1 MEEYAKITTQKGN
14 PYAEEAAL
22 RAAEIAFDG
31 KDYSAAMSYFKKLDE
46 VAQSTENKNIA
57 RLGVLRS
64 SYMLNDEAQTIQIAG
79 EIAADPK
86 STADMKSEALLNR
99 AKVYVK
105 QNKPSD
111 AMKDLSGIN
120 IDTRTS
126 IGAEAKYMLSEVYF
140 RLNQLNNAEKEV
152 LDFAKTGTPHQ
163 YWLARSFVVLSD
175 VYIQKGDDFQA
186 KQYLLSLQKNYTAK
200 NDIQE
205 MINSRLNV
213 IDARSNQNVIN

>member
-1 MEEYAKITTQKGN
+1 
-14 PYAEEAAL
+14 
-22 RAAEIAFDG
+22 
-31 KDYSAAMSYFKKLDE
+31 
-46 VAQSTENKNIA
+46 
-57 RLGVLRS
+57 
-64 SYMLNDEAQTIQIAG
+64 
-79 EIAADPK
+79 
-86 STADMKSEALLNR
+86 
-99 AKVYVK
+99 
-105 QNKPSD
+105 
-111 AMKDLSGIN
+111 MKDLSGIN